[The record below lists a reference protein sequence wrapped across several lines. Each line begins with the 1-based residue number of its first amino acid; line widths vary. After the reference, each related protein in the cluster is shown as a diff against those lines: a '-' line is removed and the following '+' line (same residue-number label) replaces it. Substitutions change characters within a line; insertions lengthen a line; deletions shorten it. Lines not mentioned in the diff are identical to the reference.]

1 MLARRHGLFL
11 QRLIAMSFTMTRTT
25 TESFTLVHAK
35 ELASKVTADMRRCQQ
50 IYGQPPESW
59 INGYGTELALLLNEG
74 YVEEY
79 EFGFLRNGARI
90 LSWSYTVNSAGQIVS
105 NDRPGRMVAGV
116 DISGANFF
124 NRLNKTRKF
133 WNLPKDQRDRV
144 EADMPVQ
151 RTISD
156 PPPDGVGRW
165 VYDLNY
171 SAGGVTLGRKIF
183 HPFP

>member
-1 MLARRHGLFL
+1 
-11 QRLIAMSFTMTRTT
+11 MSFTMTRTV
-25 TESFTLVHAK
+25 SFTLSDAK

-50 IYGQPPESW
+50 IYGSPLDAW

-90 LSWSYTVNSAGQIVS
+90 LSWSYTVNASGQIVS
-105 NDRPGRMVAGV
+105 NDRPGRMLAGV
-116 DISGANFF
+116 DISGAAWF
-124 NRLNKTRKF
+124 NRLNKSRKW
-133 WNLPKDQRDRV
+133 WNLPKDQRDKI
-144 EADMPVQ
+144 ESDLPVQ

-156 PPPDGVGRW
+156 APPDGAGRW

-171 SAGGVTLGRKIF
+171 SAGGVTLGRKTF
-183 HPFP
+183 QPF